1 MQRAVIAGVVLSL
14 LASGAA
20 YGYWSTVGSG
30 SMTAKA
36 GTPTPLTLTPGT
48 PAGLLYPGG
57 SADLAVT
64 IANPNTF
71 EVRVTELARD
81 PAQGTNGF
89 AVDASH
95 AACGVGAL
103 SYVTQNNG
111 GAGWTVPASS
121 SLTVAL
127 AGSLSM
133 ATTAAD
139 ACQGASFR
147 VFLGTGTTSG
157 GSSA

>member
-20 YGYWSTVGSG
+20 FGYWSTVGSG
-30 SMTAKA
+30 TATGKA
-36 GTPTPLTLTPGT
+36 DKPVPLTLTPGT

-64 IANPNTF
+64 IANPNAF
-71 EVRVTELARD
+71 AVRVPELARD
-81 PAQGTNGF
+81 AAQGTNGF

-95 AACGVGAL
+95 SACGVAAL

-111 GAGWTVPASS
+111 GAGWTVPASG
-121 SLTVAL
+121 SLTLAL
-127 AGSLSM
+127 SGSISM
-133 ATTAAD
+133 AASAAN
-139 ACQGASFR
+139 ACQGATFQ
-147 VFLGTGTTSG
+147 VFLGTGTG